1 VIVNIAMQGRLG
13 WALFTVLLIGLLAF
27 AWFSDTVASW
37 FGPGFWRGPQLAWVA
52 GLVIVMAGVVLAGK
66 AVNGRWSG
74 AFIDSRNRYS
84 LSQVQA
90 IAWLALVSS
99 GIVAAGIANVR
110 SGVATPLNLSIPIE
124 LLAAIGL
131 SVTTLVGTPLI
142 RSIKRGNNPDPVQT
156 AQTMT
161 NMGIE
166 PQPPI
171 NNVTFGTSTVAP
183 GQLAPAVVFGVPAP
197 AGGGGVAAAPAAG
210 AVGVA
215 AVAPVPAVVAH
226 NEGTI
231 VALTSPQLTGW
242 ADLVRGEETGNSDKL
257 DLGKLQLL
265 YVTSVAILV
274 YGALMFTTLGQVA
287 ADGSPTLLAFPGLD
301 DSFVGILGLSHVGG
315 LAYQAAPH
323 AKTQP

>member
-1 VIVNIAMQGRLG
+1 MNLAMQGRLG
-13 WALFTVLLIGLLAF
+13 WALFTILLIGLLAF

-37 FGPGFWRGPQLAWVA
+37 FGTGFWRGPQLAWVA
-52 GLVIVMAGVVLAGK
+52 GLVIVMAGVILAGK

-110 SGVATPLNLSIPIE
+110 SGVAAPLDLSIPIE

-142 RSIKRGNNPDPVQT
+142 RSIKRGNTPDAAQT

-161 NMGIE
+161 NMGMT
-166 PQPPI
+166 PTTV

-183 GQLAPAVVFGVPAP
+183 EQLAPPVAFGLPAP
-197 AGGGGVAAAPAAG
+197 GGGGVAGAPAAA
-210 AVGVA
+210 AVGGA
-215 AVAPVPAVVAH
+215 AVAAVPAVVAR

-287 ADGSPTLLAFPGLD
+287 ADGTATLLAFPGLD

>member
-1 VIVNIAMQGRLG
+1 MIVNLAMQGRLG
-13 WALFTVLLIGLLAF
+13 WALFTILLIGLLAF
-27 AWFSDTVASW
+27 AWFADTVASW

-52 GLVIVMAGVVLAGK
+52 GLVLVMAGVVLAGK

-90 IAWLALVSS
+90 IAWLVLVSS

-110 SGVATPLNLSIPIE
+110 SGVATPLDLSIPIE

-161 NMGIE
+161 NMGMA
-166 PQPPI
+166 PLDPVD
-171 NNVTFGTSTVAP
+171 NVTSGVSAVPPA
-183 GQLAPAVVFGVPAP
+183 QLAPAVAFGATSPGGTAAP
-197 AGGGGVAAAPAAG
+197 APAAG
-210 AVGVA
+210 AAGA
-215 AVAPVPAVVAH
+215 PANAPVPAVVAR

-287 ADGSPTLLAFPGLD
+287 ADGSATLLAFPGLD
-301 DSFVGILGLSHVGG
+301 DSFVGILGLSHIGG